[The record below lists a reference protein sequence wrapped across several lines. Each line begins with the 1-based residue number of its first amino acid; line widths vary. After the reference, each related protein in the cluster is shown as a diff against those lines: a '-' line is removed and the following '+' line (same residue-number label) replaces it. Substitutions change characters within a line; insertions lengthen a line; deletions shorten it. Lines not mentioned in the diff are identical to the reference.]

1 MKSRN
6 NNLKCPIC
14 KRDKKLPQQKYCV
27 THNEAKEKL
36 QNGYESW
43 LKAYNIL
50 SWEDYLQQLLSLEGG
65 VGNLIRDVVEYELY
79 FKQN

>member
-6 NNLKCPIC
+6 NHLKCPIC
-14 KRDKKLPQQKYCV
+14 KRDKELAQMKYCA

-36 QNGYESW
+36 QKGYESW

-50 SWEDYLQQLLSLEGG
+50 SWDDYLQQLLSLEGE
-65 VGNLIRDVVEYELY
+65 VGNLIRDVAEYELY
-79 FKQN
+79 FKQD

>member
-1 MKSRN
+1 MKSKN

-14 KRDKKLPQQKYCV
+14 RRDKEVAKQKYCS
-27 THNEAKEKL
+27 THSKAKEKI

-50 SWEDYLQQLLSLEGG
+50 SWDDYLQQLLSLEGK

-79 FKQN
+79 FKQE

>member
-1 MKSRN
+1 MKSKN

-14 KRDKKLPQQKYCV
+14 KRDKEIVHQKYCS

-50 SWEDYLQQLLSLEGG
+50 SWDDFLQQLLSLEGE
-65 VGNLIRDVVEYELY
+65 VGSLIRDVAEYELY
-79 FKQN
+79 FK